1 MYLVTGVSEERPDR
15 QLMLEGGVEQRL
27 LLQLLQLLRPHH
39 VEGVGPQVRTV
50 DKGGAQRF
58 CNANRKLINYL
69 FCKHFNYSIHG
80 EKIQTKNSAR
90 SSFFTFLHIDLWK
103 PTGHFRYCWPIYIQ
117 LLFKVSSNQRA
128 GISGSKLMGRRCL
141 TFYGW

>member
-103 PTGHFRYCWPIYIQ
+103 PTATFVTVDLYTSSCSSKYRPISELELAEAIWW
-117 LLFKVSSNQRA
+117 V
-128 GISGSKLMGRRCL
+128 GDV
-141 TFYGW
+141 